1 MAIPDRDY
9 QVGDVVWC
17 VDPFKLG
24 ADHSRLFAV
33 ISTRTHPFE
42 DEQFLGAAITTTDH
56 TVAHPLKDTYWEYG
70 GTPKP
75 SYILSLSLHSP
86 RTSQIQPPPN
96 YDEITDPWQGRLSR
110 EFIRDIVDEITW
122 TLRRLN

>member
-42 DEQFLGAAITTTDH
+42 DEQFLGATITTTDH
-56 TVAHPLKDTYWEYG
+56 TVAHPSRVHIGSTAD
-70 GTPKP
+70 
-75 SYILSLSLHSP
+75 
-86 RTSQIQPPPN
+86 SQIVVHPTSFTSLPA
-96 YDEITDPWQGRLSR
+96 YFTDSTPA
-110 EFIRDIVDEITW
+110 E
-122 TLRRLN
+122 LRRNHGSLAGQALTGVHA